1 MYLFFPRPKWWVIDI
16 YDYCPHWFLAVGS
29 VILQQPLQVYR
40 ATFWMRKFKANS
52 MKRTLILSNHI
63 GVAKLTLGKL
73 VKRLRRAAR
82 PTTKRYIN
90 RDGKPAYQ
98 GTKRLKASQP
108 LSSIL
113 AVQAFKASNQSK
125 GPLDYLGATCTDKYF
140 PNDVLK
146 SPALFG

>member
-1 MYLFFPRPKWWVIDI
+1 
-16 YDYCPHWFLAVGS
+16 
-29 VILQQPLQVYR
+29 
-40 ATFWMRKFKANS
+40 

-113 AVQAFKASNQSK
+113 AVQAFKASNHSK